1 MQGVVNRA
9 RTSHVIAHRWAHMI
23 RDAGN
28 LWQSAVVCITHCLEM
43 TNQETT
49 PMKNKIYPTFD
60 AAVADIPDGAV
71 FMSPGFGGVGVPR
84 NLLAALH
91 RQGAKSLTGISNN
104 GGTKDDK
111 VDVGTLIAAGQVKK
125 MYCAFTA
132 ATHPSQVTPF
142 VQMYNEGK
150 IDAEVLPQGTLAER
164 VRAAAAGIGAFY
176 TPASVGT
183 ELAEGKEH
191 REINGRTYV
200 LEYPLHADYAFIR
213 AWKADAF
220 GNLQFRLAQRNFN
233 PIMAMAARITI
244 VEVEND
250 IVPIGELDPDHIH
263 VPGVYVD
270 RMVRIPP
277 DGIWD

>member
-1 MQGVVNRA
+1 
-9 RTSHVIAHRWAHMI
+9 
-23 RDAGN
+23 
-28 LWQSAVVCITHCLEM
+28 
-43 TNQETT
+43 
-49 PMKNKIYPTFD
+49 MKNKLYRTFD
-60 AAVADIPDGAV
+60 EAVADIPDGAV
-71 FMSPGFGGVGVPR
+71 FMSPGFGGVGLPR
-84 NLLAALH
+84 NLLAALQ
-91 RQGAKSLTGISNN
+91 RQGAKNLTGISNN
-104 GGTKDDK
+104 AGALDDK

-125 MYCAFTA
+125 MICAFTA
-132 ATHPSQVTPF
+132 PTHPSRVTPF
-142 VQMYNEGK
+142 VRLYNEGK
-150 IDAEVLPQGTLAER
+150 VDAELVPQGTLAER
-164 VRAAAAGIGAFY
+164 MRAAAAGIGAFY

-191 REINGRTYV
+191 REINGRMYV

-213 AWKADAF
+213 AWKADTF

-250 IVPIGELDPDHIH
+250 IVAIGELDPDQIH

-270 RMVRIPP
+270 RLVRIPP

>member
-1 MQGVVNRA
+1 MQ
-9 RTSHVIAHRWAHMI
+9 
-23 RDAGN
+23 
-28 LWQSAVVCITHCLEM
+28 Q
-43 TNQETT
+43 
-49 PMKNKIYPTFD
+49 KIYQTFD
-60 AAVADIPDGAV
+60 EAVADIPDGAV

-91 RQGAKSLTGISNN
+91 RQGAKNLTGISNN
-104 GGTKDDK
+104 AGTLDGK
-111 VDVGTLIAAGQVKK
+111 VDIGTLIDAGQVKK

-132 ATHPSQVTPF
+132 PTHPSRVTPF
-142 VQMYNEGK
+142 VRLYNNGD
-150 IDAEVLPQGTLAER
+150 IDAELLPQGTLAER
-164 VRAAAAGIGAFY
+164 IRAAAAGIGAFY

-183 ELAEGKEH
+183 ELAADKEH
-191 REINGRTYV
+191 REINGRMYV

-213 AWKADAF
+213 AWKADTL
-220 GNLQFRLAQRNFN
+220 GNLQFHLAQRNFN

-250 IVPIGELDPDHIH
+250 VVSAGELDPNHIH

-270 RMVRIPP
+270 RLVRIPP

>member
-1 MQGVVNRA
+1 MQ
-9 RTSHVIAHRWAHMI
+9 
-23 RDAGN
+23 
-28 LWQSAVVCITHCLEM
+28 
-43 TNQETT
+43 
-49 PMKNKIYPTFD
+49 NKIYQTFD
-60 AAVADIPDGAV
+60 EAVADVSDGSV
-71 FMSPGFGGVGVPR
+71 FMSPGFGGIGLPR

-91 RQGAKSLTGISNN
+91 RQGAKNLTGISNN
-104 GGTKDDK
+104 AGTVDAK

-125 MYCAFTA
+125 MVCAFTA
-132 ATHPSQVTPF
+132 PTHPSQVTPF
-142 VQMYNEGK
+142 VRMYNNGEV
-150 IDAEVLPQGTLAER
+150 DAELVPQGTLAER
-164 VRAAAAGIGAFY
+164 IRAAASGIGAFY

-213 AWKADAF
+213 AWKADTF
-220 GNLQFRLAQRNFN
+220 GNLQFRLAPRNFN
-233 PIMAMAARITI
+233 PIMAMAARVTV

-250 IVPIGELDPDHIH
+250 IVAAGELDPDQIH

-270 RMVRIPP
+270 RLVRIPPPP

>member
-1 MQGVVNRA
+1 
-9 RTSHVIAHRWAHMI
+9 
-23 RDAGN
+23 
-28 LWQSAVVCITHCLEM
+28 
-43 TNQETT
+43 
-49 PMKNKIYPTFD
+49 MKNKIYQTFD
-60 AAVADIPDGAV
+60 EAVADVPDGSV
-71 FMSPGFGGVGVPR
+71 FMSPGFGGVGLPR
-84 NLLAALH
+84 NLLAALN
-91 RQGAKSLTGISNN
+91 RQGAKNLTGISNN
-104 GGTKDDK
+104 AGTVDAK
-111 VDVGTLIAAGQVKK
+111 VDVGTLVAAGQVKK
-125 MYCAFTA
+125 MICAFTA
-132 ATHPSQVTPF
+132 PTHPSQITPF
-142 VQMYNEGK
+142 VRMYNNGEVN
-150 IDAEVLPQGTLAER
+150 AELVPQGTLAER
-164 VRAAAAGIGAFY
+164 IRAAASGIGAFY

-250 IVPIGELDPDHIH
+250 IVAAGELDPDQIH
-263 VPGVYVD
+263 VSGVYVD
-270 RMVRIPP
+270 RLVRIPPSP